1 MPSMSEVD
9 AGGEASER
17 ALAAWPEGEVWFR
30 GLLRPGAVPW
40 HDEALLET
48 IPPEAAGSYGVRVGE
63 RVRVDG
69 TDYEAGDIVIVDTR
83 ADQERLAVQ
92 VRNARAWLFPWYSR
106 FVPDSLLRPH
116 RRPVDLADYRRQF
129 TARFWNALLMTLG
142 LGAAAIYF
150 ADSGM
155 IFLIFAVMWG
165 LYPLVEA
172 GMALTRRVDRLS
184 VEELNV
190 RLVNFEFF
198 RRWIA
203 TRKSPLVIVS
213 VSVLAI
219 LFVAQMWVGLDPS
232 IEAAALV
239 RERVLENGEWWRV
252 VTTGLLHGSAL
263 HVAFNGFALYTIGRI
278 LAALVSASFL
288 SFVFLLSVVC
298 GSLASLWLSPGGA
311 SVGASG
317 GILGCLGFL
326 LVTTWKFRGTIP
338 GFLEANLIQ
347 SILVLAIFGLVGN
360 RFIDNAAHGGGL
372 VAGILVGLLMYP
384 ALKLNVPK
392 AGLPV
397 RVLSFFSFTI
407 LAAAVAWIARIFLL
421 AGTA

>member
-1 MPSMSEVD
+1 MPAMRD
-9 AGGEASER
+9 ADTGGEASER

-30 GLLRPGAVPW
+30 DLLRPGEVPW
-40 HDEALLET
+40 HDENLLEVV
-48 IPPEAAGSYGVRVGE
+48 PPDAAGSYGVKLGE
-63 RVRVDG
+63 GVRVDG
-69 TDYEAGDIVIVDTR
+69 RDHDAGDIVRVDTR
-83 ADQERLAVQ
+83 ADQERLAAEVM
-92 VRNARAWLFPWYSR
+92 NARAWIFPWYAR
-106 FVPDSLLRPH
+106 LVPDSLLRPH

-129 TARFWNALLMTLG
+129 TGRFWNALLMTLG
-142 LGAAAIYF
+142 LGGAAVYF

-155 IFLIFAVMWG
+155 IFLVFAVMWG
-165 LYPLVEA
+165 LYPLVES

-184 VEELNV
+184 VGELNA

-198 RRWIA
+198 RRWLA
-203 TRKSPLVIVS
+203 ARKSPLVIVS
-213 VSVLAI
+213 VTLLAL
-219 LFVAQMWVGLDPS
+219 LFVAQMWVGLDAS
-232 IEAAALV
+232 IDAAALV
-239 RERVLENGEWWRV
+239 RERVQENGEWWRV
-252 VTTGLLHGSAL
+252 VTTGLLHKDL
-263 HVAFNGFALYTIGRI
+263 WHIAFNGFALYTIGRI

-298 GSLASLWLSPGGA
+298 GSLASLWLSPAGA

-372 VAGILVGLLMYP
+372 VAGVLVGLLMYP
-384 ALKLNVPK
+384 ALKLSPPK

-407 LAAAVAWIARIFLL
+407 LAAAVVWIARIFLL
-421 AGTA
+421 AGSA